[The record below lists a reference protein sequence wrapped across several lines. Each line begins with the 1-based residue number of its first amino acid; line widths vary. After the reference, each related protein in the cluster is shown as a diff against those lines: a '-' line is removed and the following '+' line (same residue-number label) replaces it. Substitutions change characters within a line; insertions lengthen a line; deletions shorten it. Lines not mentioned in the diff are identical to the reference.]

1 MRKLI
6 LLLTGLCLH
15 TALFAQMQPGWHN
28 QPRTLHYRPDGG
40 DFVTVNGKRRF
51 NRALYG
57 TNTAFRAEAGDLPEF
72 ALYLPGIGGTLRLG
86 LAANGTGKWLM
97 DAGTITARYRPGA
110 MLYTI
115 EDPLLGK
122 AILHLTVW
130 AMSDAEGLLVEA
142 RATGTLPE
150 GVSQVYAFGGATGKK
165 LNRDGDI
172 GADPES
178 SFYLKPE
185 NCAANQI
192 DLNGSG
198 FTLHFGAAAQ
208 RRKLI
213 GTFPAGTTLKTGDA
227 GKQASP
233 VELLRSEAAGAPVV
247 VGSVVLAAGVPVVAG
262 IQVPGTRQTLTAAE
276 LPALAVQAE
285 QARKTLADRVIIRT
299 PDPWINTLGGAL
311 SVAADA
317 IWETPTYMHG
327 AVAWRMRLN
336 GWRGPYAGDPLG
348 WHDRSRT
355 HFRAYAKSQLTEPLT
370 GPNVPDTVLH
380 FARQQEKL
388 GNTVFSSGYICR
400 NPNGDFRP
408 HHYDMNLVYIDE
420 LLWHINWTGDLT
432 FVREIWPVLTRHLA
446 WEKRN
451 FDANNDG
458 LYDAYCC
465 IWASDALQYSG
476 GGVTHSSAYNY
487 RANRMAARLA
497 ALIGENPEPYRQE
510 ADTILRAVNSQLWLP
525 RKGWYAEYKDLLG
538 KQLLHPAAGL
548 WTVYHAIDSDVPDP
562 MRAYQTLRYVDHEI
576 PHIPIRATGLAD
588 TSLYTLS
595 TTNWMPYDWSLN
607 NVVLAELMHTSL
619 AYWQGGRTNEA
630 FRLWKSA
637 LVESMY
643 VGASPGN
650 FQQLSFYDANRG
662 ELYRDFADPVGMA
675 ARSVVEG
682 LFGIVP
688 DALSHTLTI
697 RPGLPDAWD
706 TAQLTI
712 PDVQFSFT
720 RERRGGQTTERY
732 AIKPTFG
739 QPMALRLQVKAHRE
753 QLAQVTVNGKP
764 VSWSVVPA
772 SVGSPVVAIQAEA
785 AAQYEVDLV
794 WSGAAL
800 EAAPPLP
807 EQAIGAAL
815 SARFARARV
824 VGVADPQ
831 QVAGRLTNDDRSLS
845 GTVAGEKGHRTM
857 FVQLRQ
863 GAFTWWEPLHIT
875 VTDPISFERTTTAES
890 PELRFRI
897 VNHTQTPVRGTLRVN
912 ATYSVPVSVAAG
924 SASGEI
930 TVPASQVVLGSNTLA
945 LRWQGGQ
952 PATGQLMNWT
962 ATTSPKR
969 TEPVLM
975 AGLFNDRITNIF
987 RNNYLSPRPD
997 SPTLQLPEQGI
1008 GNWCYP
1014 NTDAVIDDAGL
1025 RQLAGAKEEIYL
1037 PGGIPFRTPGVGA
1050 QPNTLFVSQWDNYPH
1065 EASVPL
1071 TGRAAHAYLLM
1082 AGTSNPMQSQLDNGE
1097 VLVEYTDGTH
1107 DRLALRN
1114 PDTWWPVEQDYYVD
1128 GYAFRLAQPVP
1139 YRVHLKTG
1147 RIVRGETDYTSIKG
1161 FTNRAIDGGAATVL
1175 DLPLQLGKTL
1185 KQLRVRAIANDVIIG
1200 LLAVTLVR
1208 E

>member
-1 MRKLI
+1 MKKLVF
-6 LLLTGLCLH
+6 LFAAFCLS
-15 TALFAQMQPGWHN
+15 TQLIAQMQPVWHN
-28 QPRTLHYRPDGG
+28 QARTLHYRPDGE

-57 TNTAFRAEAGDLPEF
+57 TNTAFRVEAGDLPEF

-86 LAANGTGKWLM
+86 LVADGTSKWLIN
-97 DAGTITARYRPGA
+97 AGSITARYRPGA

-122 AILHLTVW
+122 ATLHLTVW
-130 AMSDAEGLLVEA
+130 AMSEAEGLLVKA
-142 RATGTLPE
+142 DANGPLPE
-150 GVSQVYAFGGATGKK
+150 GVSLVYAFGGATGKK

-185 NCAANQI
+185 NCAANEI
-192 DLNGSG
+192 DLSASG
-198 FTLHFGAAAQ
+198 FMLQFGAANQ

-213 GTFPAGTTLKTGDA
+213 GVLPPGTTLKTGDA
-227 GKQASP
+227 AKQASP
-233 VELLRSEAAGAPVV
+233 AELLSSEVAGAPVV
-247 VGSVVLAAGVPVVAG
+247 VGTVPLQADKPVFAG
-262 IQVPGTRQTLTAAE
+262 IQVPGTRQVLAAGQLPE
-276 LPALAVQAE
+276 LAAAAE
-285 QARKTLADRVIIRT
+285 QARQALAGRVVIKT
-299 PDPWINTLGGAL
+299 PDPWINTIGGAL

-317 IWETPTYMHG
+317 IWENPTYMHG

-348 WHDRSRT
+348 WHDRSRA

-370 GPNVPDTVLH
+370 GPNVPDTLLH

-408 HHYDMNLVYIDE
+408 HHYDMNLIYIDE
-420 LLWHINWTGDLT
+420 LLWHINWTGDLA

-487 RANRMAARLA
+487 RANRLAARLA
-497 ALIGENPEPYRQE
+497 ALIGENPVPYQQE
-510 ADTILRAVNSQLWLP
+510 ADKILRAVNTNLWLP
-525 RKGWYAEYKDLLG
+525 AKGWYAEYKDIAG

-607 NVVLAELMHTSL
+607 NVALAELMHTSL
-619 AYWQGGRTNEA
+619 AYWQAGRTNEA
-630 FRLWKSA
+630 FRLWKSS

-643 VGASPGN
+643 LGASPGN

-688 DALSHTLTI
+688 DALNHTLTV

-706 TAQLTI
+706 TALLTI
-712 PDVQFSFT
+712 PDVHFSFT
-720 RERRGGQTTERY
+720 RKRTDGQTTEQYLIR
-732 AIKPTFG
+732 PTFG
-739 QPMALRLQVKAHRE
+739 GPMALRLLVNVPADR
-753 QLAQVTVNGKP
+753 LAQVTVNGKP
-764 VSWSVVPA
+764 VAFTVVPSAVGRPLVEINAAAAEQYDVRLSWSGVAPDNAPELPA
-772 SVGSPVVAIQAEA
+772 
-785 AAQYEVDLV
+785 
-794 WSGAAL
+794 
-800 EAAPPLP
+800 
-807 EQAIGAAL
+807 QAIGATL
-815 SARFARARV
+815 SVQFTNATV
-824 VGVADPQ
+824 VQVADPQ
-831 QVAGRLTNDDRSLS
+831 QVLRRLTSTGHRLQ
-845 GTVAGEKGHRTM
+845 GIVAGEKGHRTL

-875 VTDPISFERTTTAES
+875 VTEPVSFVSTQADDS
-890 PELRFRI
+890 PGLRFRI
-897 VNHTQTPVRGTLRVN
+897 VNHTTTPLRGQLRVN
-912 ATYSVPVSVAAG
+912 TGYTIPVAVAAG
-924 SASGEI
+924 AMSAEV
-930 TVPASQVVLGSNTLA
+930 TVPAEQVVLGTNALE
-945 LRWQGGQ
+945 LRWQGG
-952 PATGQLMNWT
+952 GQAKAELVNWA
-962 ATTSPKR
+962 ATTRPAR
-969 TEPVLM
+969 TETVPM
-975 AGLFNDRITNIF
+975 TGLFNDRVTNIF
-987 RNNYLSPRPD
+987 RNKYLSPRPD
-997 SPTLQLPEQGI
+997 APTLQLPEQGI

-1025 RQLAGAKEEIYL
+1025 RQLAGVGAGIQL
-1037 PGGIPFRTPGVGA
+1037 PGGIPFRTPGPGEA
-1050 QPNTLFVSQWDNYPH
+1050 PNTLFVSQWDNYPD
-1065 EASVPL
+1065 EATVPL
-1071 TGRAAHAYLLM
+1071 SGRASHAYLLM
-1082 AGTSNPMQSQLDNGE
+1082 AGSSNPMQSRLDNGE
-1097 VLVEYTDGTH
+1097 VLIEYTDGTQ

-1114 PDTWWPVEQDYYVD
+1114 PDTWWPIEQDYYAD
-1128 GYAFRLAQPVP
+1128 GYAFRLERPVP

-1147 RIVRGETDYTSIKG
+1147 KIIRGAAAYTSIKG

-1175 DLPLQLGKTL
+1175 DLPLQAGKTL
-1185 KQLRVRAIANDVIIG
+1185 KQLRVRAIANDVVIG
-1200 LLAVTLVR
+1200 LMAVTLVR